1 MNVPLSR
8 VSTNSEL
15 MSIFFDNKYRI
26 EGGDVPIRLGFKDVI
41 FVMED
46 VDAASKVVKRRDP
59 CVEVDDVEEEVSTES
74 LPPPKSM
81 WRMLLESSDESCKE
95 LVKELTEKSNRLKEE
110 ACKPEVLR
118 SIAQRMKVLPGLG
131 LVGESRSSGGE
142 LDGSYGVAD
151 GPSTA

>member
-46 VDAASKVVKRRDP
+46 VD
-59 CVEVDDVEEEVSTES
+59 
-74 LPPPKSM
+74 
-81 WRMLLESSDESCKE
+81 
-95 LVKELTEKSNRLKEE
+95 
-110 ACKPEVLR
+110 
-118 SIAQRMKVLPGLG
+118 
-131 LVGESRSSGGE
+131 E
-142 LDGSYGVAD
+142 LDLNGHISAKHE
-151 GPSTA
+151 AEWFE